1 MLAKDGMEVEADG
14 EGEGKGDEWRAGCA
28 VGRREKFMG

>member
-1 MLAKDGMEVEADG
+1 MVVKDGMEVKADG